1 MKTVVH
7 MKVLIERDTYKSFA
21 LLARESGMKI
31 GAYAGLLIEQEV
43 SSQRLPHNLPP
54 YSKPLPLGVPVVPCH
69 VGSSPNVDGI
79 ETQGVDSRCSD
90 KDRDDRFSSD
100 PIPCAAGCVTPC
112 NPSKDGPAAPSL
124 SDKEEG

>member
-7 MKVLIERDTYKSFA
+7 MKVLIERDTYKSFV

-54 YSKPLPLGVPVVPCH
+54 YSKPLPLGVPVVPCL
-69 VGSSPNVDGI
+69 VGSSPNVDGFKM
-79 ETQGVDSRCSD
+79 QGVDGHCSD
-90 KDRDDRFSSD
+90 TDRGDRFPSD